1 MPVNILP
8 QDTIT
13 PALSNVFGQLNNIN
27 LAKMQEET
35 RKRNEL
41 ADLTDISLQNISAN
55 DNIYLQKQKDQ
66 FLKDAAKS
74 YGENK
79 GYLPYETQAE
89 LNARKSNILM
99 EAKASEEWKKQY
111 EDVVK
116 QMATSD
122 KFDKEKTAANLKA
135 MMFTNGEP
143 IPPSQR
149 PNPYNAVSLNFDTT
163 EYDRQ
168 NLDKTMTKNTAFD
181 PNDKRKIVTTEE
193 LTPENVYKQIQGFM
207 NNASY
212 KMKRTEEAREHGYD
226 DVDKYNREVV
236 APDRARKQSTWVY
249 HYPSERTGIT
259 NIFNTGNANTNS
271 QPVTLY
277 AGGKNAKDPNR
288 RAYSVT
294 PQGQTTLPPTEA
306 VFNSENIVY
315 ADNTLK
321 PKTIGSKS
329 VEVSRVLEF
338 PSINL
343 NGIWS
348 IVPDDKVKDYP
359 QGQVVNRSWF
369 AGQIT
374 VPATKKDKAYKQDV
388 YVPAVDENVQLLN
401 SAIKG
406 KTNKTVD
413 ISGAVQNKWDNTP
426 AKTSEAP
433 PLKTVSLSA
442 MMKDNPNYTA
452 DQIKTYCKNNGITLI
467 K

>member
-1 MPVNILP
+1 
-8 QDTIT
+8 
-13 PALSNVFGQLNNIN
+13 
-27 LAKMQEET
+27 
-35 RKRNEL
+35 
-41 ADLTDISLQNISAN
+41 
-55 DNIYLQKQKDQ
+55 
-66 FLKDAAKS
+66 
-74 YGENK
+74 
-79 GYLPYETQAE
+79 
-89 LNARKSNILM
+89 
-99 EAKASEEWKKQY
+99 
-111 EDVVK
+111 VK